1 MLVIFATGFI
11 NLDKMNKKC
20 ILLLVLLMLVTFGSY
35 AQDRPDSTF
44 IGKIYNDELKVY
56 IVMNLVDKN
65 VTVPQQD
72 IFGNV
77 DGYMGCTGTEH
88 VWTIV
93 TSEVKGHTAHI
104 EMINN
109 YGSEDVSATLTH
121 EKDGSY
127 TYKHLSGSTLK
138 FPVGQKWHKIP
149 SKVVFKKK

>member
-1 MLVIFATGFI
+1 
-11 NLDKMNKKC
+11 
-20 ILLLVLLMLVTFGSY
+20 
-35 AQDRPDSTF
+35 
-44 IGKIYNDELKVY
+44 
-56 IVMNLVDKN
+56 
-65 VTVPQQD
+65 
-72 IFGNV
+72 
-77 DGYMGCTGTEH
+77 MGCTGTEH

>member
-1 MLVIFATGFI
+1 MLVIFATGFLI
-11 NLDKMNKKC
+11 LDKMNKKSVFV
-20 ILLLVLLMLVTFGSY
+20 LVLSQMVTLGCY
-35 AQDRPDSTF
+35 AQNRPDSTF
-44 IGKIYNDELKVY
+44 IGKIYNDELKVN

-77 DGYMGCTGTEH
+77 DGYMACKGTEH

-109 YGSEDVSATLTH
+109 YGSEDVSATLTL
-121 EKDGSY
+121 EKDGTY
-127 TYKHLSGSTLK
+127 TYKHESGSTLK

-149 SKVVFKKK
+149 TKVVFKKK

>member
-1 MLVIFATGFI
+1 MLVIFASRFT

-20 ILLLVLLMLVTFGSY
+20 ILLLVSLMQLSLGSF
-35 AQDRPDSTF
+35 AQARPDSTF
-44 IGKIYNDELKVY
+44 IGNIYNDELKVY

-65 VTVPQQD
+65 VKVPQQD

-77 DGYMGCTGTEH
+77 DGYMGCTGT
-88 VWTIV
+88 
-93 TSEVKGHTAHI
+93 
-104 EMINN
+104 
-109 YGSEDVSATLTH
+109 ATLTH

>member
-1 MLVIFATGFI
+1 
-11 NLDKMNKKC
+11 MNKKC

-77 DGYMGCTGTEH
+77 D
-88 VWTIV
+88 
-93 TSEVKGHTAHI
+93 HI

-109 YGSEDVSATLTH
+109 YGSEDVSATLTY

-138 FPVGQKWHKIP
+138 FPLGQKWHKIP
-149 SKVVFKKK
+149 SKVVFKRK